1 MERRRARPQTAV
13 VSLDHGWNPGL
24 LLMMVTLGLIVGLA
38 LGLKDQVFRKGLDRD
53 DSYLVLASTLYGQ
66 DPTPA
71 VASGLRQ
78 RLSSLG
84 FANPSVTI
92 LKLADRFAAS
102 RDRQM
107 QREAEGLK
115 IFGEALNVV
124 VDAPAAVRS
133 VPTATAQATG
143 IATAPA
149 VAPAPDTP
157 VPQASPVATP
167 SAPAPAAPAAPPA
180 AATAAPTAARNP
192 QGPQGPQG
200 TIKSENKQPAV
211 LRREPS
217 TLSGKVALIPFGAK
231 VQILQTVNGK
241 ADDPNIDPKE
251 LRWYQV
257 KWGSYTGYV
266 YYKLIATGE

>member
-1 MERRRARPQTAV
+1 MERRRAHAQTAV

-24 LLMMVTLGLIVGLA
+24 LLMMVTLGLIVGLG

-53 DSYLVLASTLYGQ
+53 DSYLILASTLYGQ

-71 VASGLRQ
+71 VAGELRQ

-84 FANPSVTI
+84 FANPSVTV

-107 QREAEGLK
+107 QREAEGLR
-115 IFGEALNVV
+115 ILGEALNVV
-124 VDAPAAVRS
+124 VDAPAAARS

-143 IATAPA
+143 VATAPA
-149 VAPAPDTP
+149 VAPASDTP
-157 VPQASPVATP
+157 VPQSSPVATP
-167 SAPAPAAPAAPPA
+167 SAPAPAPA
-180 AATAAPTAARNP
+180 AATAAPTAARSP
-192 QGPQGPQG
+192 ESPQGPQG
-200 TIKSENKQPAV
+200 TIKSADKQPAV

-266 YYKLIATGE
+266 YYKLIATGG